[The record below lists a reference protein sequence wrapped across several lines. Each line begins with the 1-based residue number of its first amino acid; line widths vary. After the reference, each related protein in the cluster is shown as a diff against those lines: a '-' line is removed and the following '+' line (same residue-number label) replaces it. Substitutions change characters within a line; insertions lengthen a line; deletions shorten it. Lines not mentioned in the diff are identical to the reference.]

1 MRLTD
6 EAARQTIRH
15 NLDETLVVEAAAGTG
30 KTTELVNR
38 IVRVL
43 AEGRANVRE
52 IVAVTFTE
60 KAAGELKLRLRQQ
73 LETERQQAAS
83 RDVAARLDEA
93 VQNLEEA
100 HVSTIHGFC
109 ADLLRE
115 RPVEARVDPLF
126 RVLTEGQAERLFDEA
141 FAGWFHSILEAPP
154 EGVRRSLRRTSRGSR
169 PGDVDED
176 GPTERLR
183 RAAFDLAEWR
193 DFRGAWTRER
203 FERETMM
210 TAIVPLV
217 HALADVSK
225 SPSYAGDNLFLDTEP
240 VRRLSADLAGA
251 PQPETPADFDGLESQ
266 LVDLRRNRDFK
277 RGRKGSGPTYAKGVP
292 RARVL
297 EARDRLVQALD
308 DFQLRAD
315 ADLASLLHDEL
326 LECVDRYQ
334 RLKAREGALDFLDL
348 LLHAR
353 DLVRDNTAVR
363 NHFQTRFRCLFV
375 DEFQDTD
382 PLQAELLLLLAS
394 KDPGETRWHHVE
406 PVPGK
411 LFLVGDPKQSIYRF
425 RRADVHIYTQVRE
438 QLVDRGAT
446 FVELRKSFRGVENL
460 QRVIN
465 AAFAPV
471 MDGNVET
478 RQARYV
484 PLERERGDH
493 PAQPSV
499 VVLPV
504 PRPYAQRFISARA
517 IEESLPDAVGAY
529 IEWLVR
535 HSGWTVTERRDSRGS
550 YALKEYQSQPASGR
564 EFPAATAE
572 RPGAIS
578 EGHPTNRR
586 VPIEAR
592 HICIL
597 FRRFVSYG
605 EDVTRAYVDALE
617 ARGVKHLLVGGR
629 AFHGR
634 EEIETLRAALMAI
647 EWPDDQ
653 LSVFATLRG
662 ALFAIGDEE
671 LLEYHHTAGGFHP
684 FRIPAT
690 LPKGLEP
697 VRDGL
702 TCLANW
708 HRRRNRRPVAETI
721 SDVLGTTRAHVS
733 FVLRPGGEQVLANV
747 LHVAELARQYEIEGG
762 MSFRGFV
769 EALREAASGGQAA
782 EAPILE
788 EGSDGVRLMTVHKA
802 KGLEFPVVI
811 LADITARLTPFD
823 ASRHID
829 TERERCALRIGGWS
843 PKDLNDNKAMELLR
857 EEKEGERVAYVAAT
871 RARDL
876 LVVPAVGDGPYA
888 EGWVAPLNA
897 AIYPPEDGRRVQ
909 APAAGCPPF
918 ASRDSV
924 LSRPDGDP
932 ATRLTVCPG
941 RHDFTSLGGQ
951 YSVVWWSPE
960 PALLSLGKEA
970 SFGLSRDD
978 LIVKDVS
985 PAVLRRHLDAHH
997 AWKAERDR
1005 AIAGAQQPSIDVMTA
1020 TAAASSADPLPI
1032 GDDIDVVTEV
1042 VVGSAAASAE
1052 TVASRPGGQ
1061 RFGSLVHALIADMPL
1076 DAADAHTIK
1085 RLASAHGRVLGA
1097 DALEVAAAES
1107 LVLRLT
1113 KHPVVRAAARAARNG
1128 HCYREMPVT
1137 WRTSTGALIE
1147 GFVDLAYTDEAGV
1160 VVVDFKTDRELE
1172 GAADRYQRQVR
1183 IYAAA
1188 IAAATG
1194 LSARAVLLRL

>member
-1 MRLTD
+1 MTPARRTD
-6 EAARQTIRH
+6 EESREIIRKK
-15 NLDETLVVEAAAGTG
+15 LDETLVVEAAAGTG

-60 KAAGELKLRLRQQ
+60 KAAGELKLRLRQR
-73 LETERQQAAS
+73 LETERQQAA
-83 RDVAARLDEA
+83 RRETAARLDEA

-115 RPVEARVDPLF
+115 RPVEASVDPLF
-126 RVLTEGQAERLFDEA
+126 RVLTEGQAERLFNDA
-141 FAGWFHSILEAPP
+141 FASWFHSILETPP

-176 GPTERLR
+176 GPMERLR

-193 DFRGAWTRER
+193 DFTGAWTREP
-203 FERETMM
+203 FDREGMITS
-210 TAIVPLV
+210 IVPLV
-217 HALADVSK
+217 HTLADVSK

-251 PQPETPADFDGLESQ
+251 PPPETAADFDGLESQ

-277 RGRKGSGPTYAKGVP
+277 RGRKGSGPTYARGVP

-297 EARDRLVQALD
+297 EARDLLTHALD

-315 ADLASLLHDEL
+315 ADLAALLHEEL
-326 LECVDRYQ
+326 LACVDRY
-334 RLKAREGALDFLDL
+334 RHLKAREGALDFLDL

-353 DLVRDNTAVR
+353 NLIRDNSAVR

-382 PLQAELLLLLAS
+382 PLQAEILLLLAS
-394 KDPGETRWHHVE
+394 SDPGETRWQHVD

-425 RRADVHIYTQVRE
+425 RRADVHIYRQVCE
-438 QLVDRGAT
+438 QLVGRGAT

-465 AAFAPV
+465 AAFAQV
-471 MDGNVET
+471 MDGNVDT
-478 RQARYV
+478 RQANYV
-484 PLERERGDH
+484 PLEPSRTDH
-493 PAQPSV
+493 PDQPSV

-504 PRPYAQRFISARA
+504 PRPYAQRFIAARA

-529 IEWLVR
+529 VHWLVTQ
-535 HSGWTVTERRDSRGS
+535 SNWMVTERRDSD
-550 YALKEYQSQPASGR
+550 
-564 EFPAATAE
+564 
-572 RPGAIS
+572 
-578 EGHPTNRR
+578 RR

-605 EDVTRAYVDALE
+605 EDITRAYVDALE

-653 LSVFATLRG
+653 LSVFATLHG

-671 LLEYHHTAGGFHP
+671 LLEYHHHAGSFHP
-684 FRIPAT
+684 FRIPET

-697 VRDGL
+697 IREAL

-721 SDVLGTTRAHVS
+721 SDVLGSTRAHVS
-733 FVLRPGGEQVLANV
+733 FVLRPGGEQVLANA
-747 LHVAELARQYEIEGG
+747 LHVAELARQYEVEGG

-823 ASRHID
+823 ASRYID
-829 TERERCALRIGGWS
+829 AERERCALRIGGWS

-876 LVVPAVGDGPYA
+876 LVVPALGDGPYS

-897 AIYPPEDGRRVQ
+897 AIYPAEDARRVQ
-909 APAAGCPPF
+909 ARGVGCPSF
-918 ASRDSV
+918 SSKDSV
-924 LSRPDGDP
+924 LMRPDGDP
-932 ATRLTVCPG
+932 ASRLTVCPG
-941 RHDFTSLGGQ
+941 QHEFTSSDDP
-951 YSVVWWSPE
+951 YSLVWWSPE
-960 PALLSLGKEA
+960 PAVLSLGA
-970 SFGLSRDD
+970 QAPFGLRRDD
-978 LIVKDVS
+978 LIVKDVA
-985 PAVLRRHLDAHH
+985 PGVLRRGLDTYH
-997 AWKAERDR
+997 AWKSGRDD
-1005 AIAGAQQPSIDVMTA
+1005 AIAAARRPSIDVMTA
-1020 TAAASSADPLPI
+1020 TAAAATEVLAPI
-1032 GDDIDVVTEV
+1032 GHDIDVATEIV
-1042 VVGSAAASAE
+1042 DGPQQ
-1052 TVASRPGGQ
+1052 RPGGQ

-1076 DAADAHTIK
+1076 DAPDAHTIA
-1085 RLASAHGRVLGA
+1085 RLAAAHGRVLGA
-1097 DALEVAAAES
+1097 DAGEIAAAEAIVVR
-1107 LVLRLT
+1107 VLA
-1113 KHPVVRAAARAARNG
+1113 HPVLQAAARANRG
-1128 HCYREMPVT
+1128 GRCYREMPVT
-1137 WRTSTGALIE
+1137 WRTDTGAIIE
-1147 GFVDLAYTDEAGV
+1147 GFVDLAYADESGL
-1160 VVVDFKTDRELE
+1160 VVVDFKTDRELD
-1172 GAADRYQRQVR
+1172 GAIDRYQRQVR

-1194 LSARAVLLRL
+1194 RPARAVLMQV